1 MESFRRRLAEQLSRE
16 GVVTFIG
23 LRMDRPAAIR
33 KKATAYLLAH
43 PAVRAVFKLPE

>member
-1 MESFRRRLAEQLSRE
+1 MESFRQRLAEQLSRE
-16 GVVTFIG
+16 GVVTFIN
-23 LRMDRPAAIR
+23 LRMDSLAAIR